1 MSMEGFLMGADI
13 FGFSG
18 VEALIFDM
26 DGVLAETIPAHI
38 EAWHDFSRSMGHE
51 LTTKEIVD
59 WMGADNRYYL
69 ERIMGRPVT
78 DDEVAFCVERKEGL
92 YRERMRPYLK
102 MPEGLRELL
111 DEARG
116 KGVKLAVATG
126 APPDNVRFILEGL
139 HLEDDF
145 KVVVDST
152 QYSRCKPAPD
162 CYLAA
167 ARRLGVEPAAAVV
180 FEDAVGGIRSAK
192 AAGMRVVAL
201 EGTFPRE
208 TLLAESPSLI
218 ITSFSELPRP

>member
-1 MSMEGFLMGADI
+1 MGADI
-13 FGFSG
+13 FGFKG
-18 VEALIFDM
+18 VDALIFDM

-78 DDEVAFCVERKEGL
+78 DGEVAFCVERKEGL

-102 MPEGLRELL
+102 MPAGLRSLL
-111 DEARG
+111 DEAKA
-116 KGVKLAVATG
+116 KGVMLAVATG
-126 APPDNVRFILEGL
+126 APPDNVKFILEGL

-145 KVVVDST
+145 RIVVDST
-152 QYSRCKPAPD
+152 QYERCKPAPD

-167 ARRLGVEPAAAVV
+167 ARLLGVEPSGCIV
-180 FEDAVGGIRSAK
+180 FEDAVGGIRAAK
-192 AAGMRVVAL
+192 AAGMRVVAI
-201 EGTFPRE
+201 EGTFPRA
-208 TLLAESPSLI
+208 TLAA
-218 ITSFSELPRP
+218 ELPDMIGSLTGATAPD